1 MASKYYAVRKG
12 IVPGIYRTWDECKEQ
27 VNKFPG
33 AEYKS
38 FKTEEEARTYMGG
51 AGEDNI
57 YDAVT
62 GQLTDDGGS
71 VPDTA
76 KKTSCRTRKSGINGD
91 NDTIHNKAL
100 SESDVVAYVDGSYNV
115 ATAEFSYGMVILCGG
130 QEMKFSEKFA
140 DAGLASM
147 RNVAG
152 EIKGAEAAIR
162 YALSNGYKSI
172 TIFYD
177 YQGIEKWCTGE
188 WKTNK
193 DGTKAYKK
201 YCDKAKKKLEIM
213 FVKVA
218 SHTNNKYNDMADAL
232 AKEALNIT

>member
-1 MASKYYAVRKG
+1 
-12 IVPGIYRTWDECKEQ
+12 
-27 VNKFPG
+27 
-33 AEYKS
+33 
-38 FKTEEEARTYMGG
+38 
-51 AGEDNI
+51 
-57 YDAVT
+57 
-62 GQLTDDGGS
+62 
-71 VPDTA
+71 
-76 KKTSCRTRKSGINGD
+76 
-91 NDTIHNKAL
+91 
-100 SESDVVAYVDGSYNV
+100 
-115 ATAEFSYGMVILCGG
+115 
-130 QEMKFSEKFA
+130 
-140 DAGLASM
+140 M